1 MKNKSCLCLNRKAVF
16 ICLLLFSFLFCSINL
31 TAQISDTFK
40 EKGFSL
46 TFISQDKSLDPALK
60 KRMIETFYNVYPK
73 LVKEFNKKALK
84 EVVFLV
90 DTSYQGVAA
99 TSDGKVTFSSRWLK
113 LHPEDID
120 VVTHEVMHIV
130 QDYGNT
136 NGPGW
141 LTEGIADYVRYKFG
155 VDNEGAN
162 WSLPDYK
169 EGQSYKNSYR
179 ITAKFL
185 DWLEAG
191 DHKGM
196 VKNMDKHLRDHTYS
210 DELWRQYTGRTLDE
224 LWSKY
229 AESQS

>member
-1 MKNKSCLCLNRKAVF
+1 M
-16 ICLLLFSFLFCSINL
+16 IMLLLYAFSGDIAFGQQSE
-31 TAQISDTFK
+31 TFK
-40 EKGFSL
+40 EKGYSL
-46 TFISQDKSLDPALK
+46 TFISQDKNLDPVLR

-73 LVKEFNKKALK
+73 LVREFNKKALK
-84 EVVFLV
+84 EVVFIV
-90 DTSYQGVAA
+90 DTNYQGVAA

-141 LTEGIADYVRYKFG
+141 LTEGIADYVRHKFG
-155 VDNEGAN
+155 VDNAGAN
-162 WSLPDYK
+162 WFLPDYK
-169 EGQSYKNSYR
+169 VGQSYENSYR

-185 DWLEAG
+185 DWLEAAG
-191 DHKGM
+191 HRGV

>member
-1 MKNKSCLCLNRKAVF
+1 MKIQFFSPKSLKKGLTTMV
-16 ICLLLFSFLFCSINL
+16 LLLHAFSGSI
-31 TAQISDTFK
+31 AFGQQSETFK
-40 EKGFSL
+40 QKGFSL

-60 KRMIETFYNVYPK
+60 SRMVETFYEVYPK

-84 EVVFLV
+84 EVVFIV
-90 DTSYQGVAA
+90 DTSYEGVAA
-99 TSDGKVTFSSRWLK
+99 TSDGKVTFSSNWLK

-155 VDNEGAN
+155 VDNAGAH

-169 EGQSYKNSYR
+169 AGQSYKNSYR

-185 DWLEAG
+185 DWLETDG
-191 DHKGM
+191 HKGM

-229 AESQS
+229 TESQS